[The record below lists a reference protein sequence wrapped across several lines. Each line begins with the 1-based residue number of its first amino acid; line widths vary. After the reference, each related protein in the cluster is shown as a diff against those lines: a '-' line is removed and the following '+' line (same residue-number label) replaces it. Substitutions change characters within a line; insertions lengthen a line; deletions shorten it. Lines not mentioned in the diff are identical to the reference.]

1 MLCVCVLCV
10 HMCMDAHVCAGT
22 SAFLSPVYG
31 ISSVDSK
38 CLSQSSLL
46 KQTISLN
53 LEHTS
58 VSGLEGQLSGILSPL
73 PIQWGYKRV
82 TTPIHILL
90 ESRDLN
96 V

>member
-1 MLCVCVLCV
+1 
-10 HMCMDAHVCAGT
+10 MDAHVCAGT

-58 VSGLEGQLSGILSPL
+58 VAGLEGQFVRNSVSSSYTMGLQEGHYTNSCFTG
-73 PIQWGYKRV
+73 V
-82 TTPIHILL
+82 
-90 ESRDLN
+90 
-96 V
+96 

>member
-1 MLCVCVLCV
+1 M
-10 HMCMDAHVCAGT
+10 CAGT
-22 SAFLSPVYG
+22 GALLSPVYE

-58 VSGLEGQLSGILSPL
+58 LAGLEGQFVRNSVYSSYAMGLQGGHYTNPCFT
-73 PIQWGYKRV
+73 GV
-82 TTPIHILL
+82 
-90 ESRDLN
+90 
-96 V
+96 